1 MEIYICVKK
10 CEELTETLKKEI
22 RVMDKL
28 SNDIY
33 KKYCMLHALT

>member
-1 MEIYICVKK
+1 MEIYTCVKN
-10 CEELTETLKKEI
+10 CEELTETLKKEV

-33 KKYCMLHALT
+33 KKYCMLHTLT